1 MRLTITPL
9 FRASILALFLMSAA
23 QLLAQP
29 ASFYRIYF
37 DYAKHSLTDK
47 ARAVIDAEVAKLDLS
62 QRYRIS
68 LIGHTDR
75 RGNLGYN
82 QELSNRRALSVKEA
96 LTAYGF
102 NEQDIKVEGL
112 AYLDPLSQDTSEAAM
127 ARNRRVEVIV
137 EQADWNVESTYMLVP
152 STQPSELTYERSG
165 TKIKIPANAFTYQD
179 GTPVE
184 GEVLVQYREFRDPA
198 DFIVSRIPMQLEHD
212 GVPGYF
218 NSTGMFEVRAYDQ
231 AGTSLQLQDDKELSL
246 DFVQTQLAEGTQF
259 WQYDEENKSWK
270 TGEEA
275 VSYEAEGTRQISL
288 GGVTDSI
295 GALPLDWPN
304 RAYWDK
310 YPDTFAQ
317 LQLAYEFLPSL
328 LDVYEDT
335 EIDAREPYDLRTFDE
350 RFHNGV
356 EDRNKYAGIHYIG
369 HREIRKIYRKPKYYN
384 LRLRSTWSYKGKGF
398 FRMEDKTGENEELT
412 AFEGYMWKIRKRDS
426 KKARSQT
433 RGLRFCDVRVKQKD
447 RGENRFVIE
456 IKYNGLIHKLHAS
469 LGTREEGRINHGTAD
484 SLYQV
489 YLGKLSARRLAFDQP
504 LIEKAKVIELVWP
517 CVKLLL
523 PKSVSNDSLK
533 SAGLRRALWEERY
546 SKNKWPSEFN
556 SREANEQHLWRYQG
570 VRGFDFLSWAGR
582 NFKEELTS
590 LQQPNWRQLI
600 EDYKEELAV
609 TEEKFL
615 TIQKAFDE
623 ATPRLRIGGLGI
635 FNCDVLYRYEEK
647 HELMAQFRDQK
658 GNPLE
663 AERIEIINHDLNGL
677 LAYINDSRI
686 HLDLSAPN
694 TMLVYTKD
702 GRLWYASRSMLSSIS
717 LKDKDSYTFELKDV
731 GDYLGDP
738 EVLRKLFSD
747 S

>member
-1 MRLTITPL
+1 MRLTTPIL
-9 FRASILALFLMSAA
+9 RASVLAVLLLPVTQM
-23 QLLAQP
+23 LAQP
-29 ASFYRIYF
+29 VSFYRVYF
-37 DYAKHSLTDK
+37 DYAKHSLTEK
-47 ARAVIDAEVAKLDLS
+47 ASASIDAEVAKLDLS
-62 QRYRIS
+62 QRYRVS
-68 LIGHTDR
+68 LIGHTDQ
-75 RGNLGYN
+75 RGNLDYN
-82 QELSNRRALSVKEA
+82 QALSDRRALSVKEA
-96 LTAYGF
+96 LIAYGF
-102 NEQDIKVEGL
+102 DEQNITMEGL
-112 AYLDPLSQDTSEAAM
+112 AYLDPLSQDTSEVAM

-137 EQADWNVESTYMLVP
+137 EKADWNVESTYMLVP
-152 STQPSELTYERSG
+152 SGQPSELTYERSG
-165 TKIKIPANAFTYQD
+165 TKIKIPAQAFTYKD

-212 GVPGYF
+212 GAPGYF

-231 AGTSLQLQDDKELSL
+231 AGTSLQLQEDKELTL

-259 WQYDEENKSWK
+259 WQYDEENRSWK

-295 GALPLDWPN
+295 GDLPLDWPDQ
-304 RAYWDK
+304 AYWDK

-328 LDVYEDT
+328 LDGYEDA
-335 EIDAREPYDLRTFDE
+335 EMDVREPIDLRTFDQ

-356 EDRNKYAGIHYIG
+356 EDRNRYAGMHYIG
-369 HREIRKIYRKPKYYN
+369 HLDIRKIYRKPKYYN

-398 FRMEDKTGENEELT
+398 FRMEDKTGENEELM

-426 KKARSQT
+426 KKARSET
-433 RGLRFCDVRVKQKD
+433 RGLRFCDVRVKQKN

-456 IKYNGLIHKLHAS
+456 IKYNGRIHELNAS
-469 LGTREEGRINHGTAD
+469 LGTREEGKINHRTAD

-523 PKSVSNDSLK
+523 PKSVSNDSLRT
-533 SAGLRRALWEERY
+533 AGLRGALFDERY

-556 SREANEQHLWRYQG
+556 RSEANEQYFWRHRG
-570 VRGFDFLSWAGR
+570 VRGFGFLSGSGSK
-582 NFKEELTS
+582 FKEELTS
-590 LQQPNWRQLI
+590 LPQPNWRQLI
-600 EDYKEELAV
+600 EDYQEELAV

-647 HELMAQFRDQK
+647 HELMAHFRDQQ
-658 GNPLE
+658 GNSLE
-663 AERIEIINHDLNGL
+663 AERIEIINHELNGL
-677 LAYINDSRI
+677 LAYVNDSRI
-686 HLDLSAPN
+686 HLDLSSPN

-702 GRLWYASRSMLSSIS
+702 GRLWYASRSALSKIS
-717 LKDKDSYTFELKDV
+717 LKGKDSYTFELEDV